1 MFIRRVASSSMK
13 HPNKPQPTT
22 ICSKTKQDKHFKT
35 EGAQEKG
42 KNLHSHS
49 YPQRERERTHTH
61 THRHP
66 QNTATCYYLPPSC
79 SPSFNFFLL
88 KAEAPP
94 LRAHVAHSV
103 TPRAFYDHWPASVL
117 SNLSVGWS
125 SFVLRESRAESNRVD
140 LGLAEMGRKAGVIAL
155 FDVDGTLTPARKV
168 VAFYATF
175 LCSGFG
181 VVGFP
186 F

>member
-1 MFIRRVASSSMK
+1 MLLFASK
-13 HPNKPQPTT
+13 
-22 ICSKTKQDKHFKT
+22 
-35 EGAQEKG
+35 
-42 KNLHSHS
+42 L
-49 YPQRERERTHTH
+49 
-61 THRHP
+61 
-66 QNTATCYYLPPSC
+66 L
-79 SPSFNFFLL
+79 PSFNFFLL

-103 TPRAFYDHWPASVL
+103 TPRAFYYHWPASVL
-117 SNLSVGWS
+117 SNLLVGWS

-175 LCSGFG
+175 LSSGFG

-186 F
+186 FETIFLLSGEVMWGVDLSVCEIRL